1 MPIDMSSHPT
11 PRVGLA
17 VVGLRFLVHF
27 SRLSDGQDA
36 IGGEVGRGRWVAPA
50 ARTSCACQNWRE
62 ILAQRFKLEI

>member
-36 IGGEVGRGRWVAPA
+36 IGGEVGRGRWVAPLRGLVA
-50 ARTSCACQNWRE
+50 HAKIGGKYWRKD
-62 ILAQRFKLEI
+62 LN